1 MAGTEQTGGQE
12 TSGSNPQTPPETR
25 PLIPAAQYVRMS
37 TEHQQYSTENQEDV
51 IREYAK
57 RRGYEIVRTYA
68 DAGKSGLSIQGRD
81 SLKQL
86 IADVESGQANFKTIL
101 AYDVSRWGRFQDA
114 DESAYYEYVCK
125 RAGINVE
132 YCAEQFENDGS
143 IGTTII
149 KSVKRAMAG
158 EYSREL
164 STKVFKG
171 QCKLIEMGY
180 RQGGPAGYGLR
191 RMLVD
196 IKGEEK
202 GTLKRGEQKS
212 LQTDRVV
219 LVPGPDE
226 EIQHV
231 RRIYEMFTR
240 EGLKEKDIAQRLN
253 DGGIVHT
260 ELERPWSGSMVHQIL
275 TNEKYI
281 GNNLYNR
288 VSFKLKKKRV
298 RNAPDMWVR
307 RDGVFK
313 AIVEPSLFYTAHGII
328 VERSRRFSNE
338 EMLAMLK
345 ELLTKHGALT
355 GELINEAEGMPAAA
369 SYHNRFGSLV
379 QAYQL
384 VGFVPDRDYRYVEIN
399 RRLRGMES
407 PFVEDVIRK
416 IEQMGGVIAQEGSH
430 ILINGEFTAGIV
442 FTRCSQT
449 PAGTLKWL
457 VNLERD
463 STPDITVVVRMDIA
477 NERPLDFYFLPRID
491 IGRTMLKLGEA
502 NWAGID
508 TYRYEE
514 LGGFVALAARAD
526 VEEVAA

>member
-1 MAGTEQTGGQE
+1 MAGTGQGGAQG
-12 TSGSNPQTPPETR
+12 GSEAVEGGGR
-25 PLIPAAQYVRMS
+25 ALIPAAQYVRMS
-37 TEHQQYSTENQEDV
+37 TEHQQFSTENQEDV
-51 IREYAK
+51 IRLYAQ
-57 RRGYEIVRTYA
+57 RRGYEIVQTYA

-81 SLKQL
+81 SLKRL

-226 EIQHV
+226 ELKHV
-231 RRIYEMFTR
+231 QRVYEWFTR
-240 EGLKEKDIAQRLN
+240 EGLKERDIAQRLN
-253 DGGIVHT
+253 DEGVVHT
-260 ELERPWSGSMVHQIL
+260 ELERPWSAGMVNEIL

-298 RNAPDMWVR
+298 RNAPEMWVR
-307 RDGVFK
+307 KNGVFK
-313 AIVEPSLFYTAHGII
+313 AIVEPALFYTAHGII
-328 VERSRRFSNE
+328 VERSRRYSDQ
-338 EMLAMLK
+338 EMLALLK
-345 ELLTKHGALT
+345 DLHAKHGALT
-355 GELINEAEGMPAAA
+355 GELINETEGMPAAA
-369 SYHNRFGSLV
+369 SYLHRFGSLV

-416 IEQMGGVIAQEGSH
+416 IEQMGGVIAQDGGH
-430 ILINGEFTAGIV
+430 LLINDEFTAGIV

-463 STPDITVVVRMDIA
+463 STPDITVVVRMNA
-477 NERPLDFYFLPRID
+477 ENQAPLDFYFLPRID

-502 NWAGID
+502 NWAGIE
-508 TYRYEE
+508 TYRYGE
-514 LGGFVALAARAD
+514 LGEFVALAARAD

>member
-1 MAGTEQTGGQE
+1 MAGTGQASGQGGSE
-12 TSGSNPQTPPETR
+12 TEEGGGR

-57 RRGYEIVRTYA
+57 RRGYEIVQTYA
-68 DAGKSGLSIQGRD
+68 DAGKSGLSIHGRD
-81 SLKQL
+81 SLKRL
-86 IADVESGQANFKTIL
+86 IHDVENGLANFKTIL

-125 RAGINVE
+125 RAGIQVE

-196 IKGEEK
+196 IKGETK

-219 LVPGPDE
+219 LVPGPE
-226 EIQHV
+226 EELAVV
-231 RRIYEMFTR
+231 RGIYEGFTR

-253 DGGIVHT
+253 DQGVVHT
-260 ELERPWSGSMVHQIL
+260 ELERPWSASMVHQIL

-288 VSFKLKKKRV
+288 ISFKLKKKRV

-313 AIVEPSLFYTAHGII
+313 AIVDPALFYTVRGIL
-328 VERSRRFSNE
+328 VERSRRFSDE

-345 ELLTKHGALT
+345 ELHAKHGTLT
-355 GELINEAEGMPAAA
+355 GELINETESMPAAA
-369 SYHNRFGSLV
+369 SYHHRFGSLID
-379 QAYQL
+379 AYRK
-384 VGFVPDRDYRYVEIN
+384 VGFVPDRDYSYVAIN

-407 PFVEDVIRK
+407 PFVEDVIKK
-416 IEQMGGVIAQEGSH
+416 IEQIGGVIAENEEGGH
-430 ILINGEFTAGIV
+430 LLINGEFTAGIV

-457 VNLERD
+457 VNLERE
-463 STPDITVVVRMDIA
+463 STPDITVVVRMDGA
-477 NERPLDFYFLPRID
+477 NERPMDFYFLPRID
-491 IGRTMLKLGEA
+491 IGRQLLKLGES
-502 NWAGID
+502 NGAGID

-514 LGGFVALAARAD
+514 LGEFVGLAARAD